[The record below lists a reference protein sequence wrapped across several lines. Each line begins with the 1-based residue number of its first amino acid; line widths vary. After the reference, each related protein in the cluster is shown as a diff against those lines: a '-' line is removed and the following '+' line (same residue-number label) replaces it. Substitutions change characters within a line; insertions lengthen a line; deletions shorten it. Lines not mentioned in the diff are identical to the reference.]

1 MPIKGIRYKCS
12 ICRDFDYCET
22 CEERLGHE
30 HPFLKIRKQGGAPDV
45 MIAMIPDEVRVTAP
59 DLGTNQSFGSTAAS
73 ANQPQNPSQQSF
85 NDLKKQFMTHFEA

>member
-1 MPIKGIRYKCS
+1 
-12 ICRDFDYCET
+12 
-22 CEERLGHE
+22 
-30 HPFLKIRKQGGAPDV
+30 